1 MLPLSY
7 PISILLSIH
16 PRMGGEPY
24 PCMGGEPAV
33 VSVVLPEA
41 QVGEEALILE

>member
-1 MLPLSY
+1 MD
-7 PISILLSIH
+7 
-16 PRMGGEPY
+16 GEPH
-24 PCMGGEPAV
+24 PCMGGEPV